1 MKTLMVAH
9 NFESRIGG
17 IEIVAA
23 RLAREMA
30 QRNLDVCLL
39 ASNLSSPP
47 RESEVGHRV
56 VAVSA
61 VDFLDRWAGITWPV
75 PTYRAAV
82 DIWREVRHADVLLLH
97 DTLYPFCIFAF
108 LSAKFIGRPVLV
120 IQHVGV
126 EKFAN
131 PIFHWIMEFANRI
144 VARSILARA
153 DRVVFGSDI
162 PAAYFGGVRL
172 PAPPFVIYPGVDTD
186 VFTPPSPERKA
197 AARRRFGLE
206 AQRPSALFVGRFV
219 KHKGLDT
226 LARMARLRPDILW
239 AFAGQGNLDP
249 GAWGLP
255 NVLAFSDLRGPSL
268 ALLYQASDVFVMPS
282 STGESFALSIQ
293 EALACGLPV
302 VCSAHIVDADKKR
315 APFLSSVPLDEAKP
329 EATAAAFCTA
339 VDQALE
345 DEAQGT
351 HSASERFQFISNHYS
366 WKACADQYYEIM
378 LSLSDYYLQRKA
390 SRAGLLLNNAK
401 ARRSK
406 IDVS

>member
-9 NFESRIGG
+9 HFESRVGG

-23 RLAREMA
+23 QLAREIS
-30 QRNLDVCLL
+30 QRSLDVSLL
-39 ASNLSSPP
+39 ASNSSSPP

-61 VDFLDRWAGITWPV
+61 VDFLDRWAGISWPV

-82 DIWREVRHADVLLLH
+82 DIWREVRRADVLVLH

-108 LSAKFIGRPVLV
+108 FSAKLMGRPALV

-126 EKFAN
+126 TRFAN
-131 PIFHWIMEFANRI
+131 HIFYWIMEFANRI

-153 DRVVFGSDI
+153 DRVVFGGDI
-162 PAAYFGGVRL
+162 PAAYFGGVRFS
-172 PAPPFVIYPGVDTD
+172 APPIVIYPGVDTD
-186 VFTPPSPERKA
+186 VFKPLPPDGKA

-219 KHKGLDT
+219 KHKGLDI
-226 LARMARLRPDILW
+226 LARMARLRPDVLW

-249 GAWGLP
+249 RAWGLP

-268 ALLYQASDVFVMPS
+268 ALLYQASDIFVLPS
-282 STGESFALSIQ
+282 MGESFSLVIQ

-302 VCSAHIVDADKKR
+302 VCSAPIVDADKKR
-315 APFLSSVPLDEAKP
+315 APFLSSVPVDEAKP

-339 VDQALE
+339 VDRALE
-345 DEAQGT
+345 DDAQGRLR
-351 HSASERFQFISNHYS
+351 ASERFQFISDHYS
-366 WKACADQYYEIM
+366 WKACANQYHEIM
-378 LSLSDYYLQRKA
+378 LSLSDYHSQR
-390 SRAGLLLNNAK
+390 
-401 ARRSK
+401 
-406 IDVS
+406 